1 MDGFDSP
8 FAKSARPAPR
18 FQLIP
23 FADILLRTTPAY
35 LVKGLVPRTGI
46 VVIWGPPKCGKSFF
60 VSDLMMHVALGWE
73 YRGRRTIG
81 GTVVYCALEGA
92 EGFRARMA
100 AFRMHHLSEHESDVP
115 FNLVAAP
122 MTLAADAAALV
133 EFVRLSLGRGALPS
147 VVVIDTL
154 NRSLAGSESD
164 DKDMG
169 AYIRAAD
176 SIRDAFECAVIIVH
190 HSGLEGSRPRGH
202 TSLTGAADAQLSV
215 KRDAANNIV
224 VAVEWM
230 KDGPEGDQ
238 VVSRLE
244 VVEVGRDDDGDAI
257 TSCVVIPV
265 DGLANAVKPSGQKT
279 LPKGARIALAALHD
293 VLGDEGQIPP
303 ASNYI
308 PPGVKVVTVDQWR
321 DRAIRMGI
329 SASDKPD
336 AVRMAFNRASETLV
350 AGKHVAI
357 WQPYVWPSS
366 T

>member
-1 MDGFDSP
+1 MDGYHSP
-8 FAKSARPAPR
+8 FAKPRSRR

-23 FADILLRTTPAY
+23 FADMVLRTTPAY
-35 LVKGLVPRTGI
+35 LVKGLLPRTGLI
-46 VVIWGPPKCGKSFF
+46 VVWGPPKCGKSFF

-92 EGFRARMA
+92 EGFRARLA
-100 AFRMHHLSEHESDVP
+100 AFRMRHLAEHRGGVP

-122 MTLAADAAALV
+122 LTLAADAAPLV
-133 EFVRLSLGRGALPS
+133 ASVQASLGPKIAPA

-176 SIRDAFECAVIIVH
+176 AIRDAFSCAVIIVH

-224 VAVEWM
+224 VTVEWM
-230 KDGPEGDQ
+230 KDGSEGEQ

-257 TSCVVIPV
+257 TSCVVVPV
-265 DGLANAVKPSGQKT
+265 AGPMGTVKASGQKA

-293 VLGDEGQIPP
+293 VLGAEGQVPP

-308 PPGVKVVTVDQWR
+308 PSGAKVVTVDQWR

-329 SASDKPD
+329 SASEKPD
-336 AVRMAFNRASETLV
+336 AVRVAFNRASEALV

-357 WQPYVWPSS
+357 WQPYVWPCS